1 MASKYSKA
9 VFEADEILLNH
20 IYKKAGYKDSD
31 LPTLLRAVRQG
42 DLAMEIVFENAVS
55 LVGKIKR
62 VNIDGMDH
70 EDGSDSKK
78 VTVVNQGSIEKPS
91 LGAGFSVE
99 NKKGVIRA
107 IVVEPST
114 KQIYYFKFPPEWYL
128 NRQTKRKNIR
138 INFSNDGGPPD
149 LKRSNSNTARE
160 IWSFRVKTFKELCS

>member
-1 MASKYSKA
+1 MASKYSKD
-9 VFEADEILLNH
+9 VFKADEILLRH

-31 LPTLLRAVRQG
+31 LPTLLRAVRRG
-42 DLAMEIVFENAVS
+42 DLAMETVFENAVS
-55 LVGKIKR
+55 IVGKIKR
-62 VNIDGMDH
+62 VDVDGMDH

-78 VTVVNQGSIEKPS
+78 VTVVNQGTVKNPN
-91 LGAGFSVE
+91 LGAGFSVK

-114 KQIYYFKFPPEWYL
+114 KQIYYFKFPPKWHL
-128 NRQTKRKNIR
+128 NRKNKRKNIR

-149 LKRSNSNTARE
+149 LERSNSNTARE